1 MKETY
6 TKTDRE
12 RKREKQERKRWLQCR
27 DELNFKIVENEKQK
41 KL

>member
-6 TKTDRE
+6 AQTEKERETKRE
-12 RKREKQERKRWLQCR
+12 RKTWVQCR

-41 KL
+41 L